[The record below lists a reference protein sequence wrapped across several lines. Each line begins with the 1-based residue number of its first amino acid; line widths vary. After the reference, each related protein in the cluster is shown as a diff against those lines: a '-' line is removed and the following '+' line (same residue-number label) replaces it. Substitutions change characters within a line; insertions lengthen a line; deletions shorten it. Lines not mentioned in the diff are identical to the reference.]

1 MKVKITFSEA
11 INPAIDPGALP
22 RSTDIAR
29 NAVTNMP
36 TSFPNVNDAVIDY
49 QQSVICIVNEISIE
63 Y

>member
-1 MKVKITFSEA
+1 
-11 INPAIDPGALP
+11 
-22 RSTDIAR
+22 
-29 NAVTNMP
+29 MP